1 MNQSLITL
9 LVTAVIFFVSA
20 KVARFEVLDLIF
32 VVTSFTSGFAIVLGF
47 MAFYKTEKNQ
57 KLINENIQELR
68 EVKISNEN
76 LNENIQK
83 LSEVKISYEN
93 LNENI
98 QKLSEV
104 KISYENL
111 VTHEKIEWL
120 LNDAQLLIVEQRK
133 KSCKEIWIVSPDP
146 TDDTG
151 DSPWTKVIQ
160 KNIKDG
166 INYYYISPKSPSLDG
181 AIKGLKTVFRNN
193 LDKCMVVKLTLKEYE
208 QLPHEHLVIY
218 DPHNDH
224 GESDSFAEIDTE
236 EKGWWVK
243 MPVKRKNKIVGKLLP
258 LIKGSKTKTL
268 GGRGIQ
274 GNQV

>member
-1 MNQSLITL
+1 MNQNLITNF
-9 LVTAVIFFVSA
+9 VTFLATVVIFFVSGKA
-20 KVARFEVLDLIF
+20 SEFEVLDLIL
-32 VVTSFTSGFAIVLGF
+32 VVTSLISISAIVLGF

-57 KLINENIQELR
+57 YLI
-68 EVKISNEN
+68 
-76 LNENIQK
+76 
-83 LSEVKISYEN
+83 
-93 LNENI
+93 NENI

-120 LNDAQLLIVEQRK
+120 LNDAQLLIVEQQK

-160 KNIKDG
+160 QNIKDG

-243 MPVKRKNKIVGKLLP
+243 LPVSRQNIIVGKLLP
-258 LIKGSKTKTL
+258 LIKDSKTL
-268 GGRGIQ
+268 GGIH